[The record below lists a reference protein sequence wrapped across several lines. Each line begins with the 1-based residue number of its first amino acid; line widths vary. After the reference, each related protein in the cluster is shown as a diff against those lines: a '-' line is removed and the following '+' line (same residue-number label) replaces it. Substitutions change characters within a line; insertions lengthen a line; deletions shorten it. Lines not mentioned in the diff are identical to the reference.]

1 MTTRSTRA
9 GVIPTATISPGR
21 TAPEL
26 LAFTPQGVVRA
37 PFAPG
42 AAVVIGRSSTS
53 DLVVDAPSVSRQHA
67 RFECG
72 ARPTV
77 TDLGSRN
84 GTFVRGARVAAA
96 TPTEFGPG
104 DPVRIGDVPIYLSG
118 VSTTGAVTLSVTA
131 ACDWFRVGP
140 AEPVSLARR
149 RLLARVL
156 AGLVEARQQAPAV
169 PVTPQRLRDLGWPGE
184 RMFAASA
191 ANRVYLAVG
200 RLRRLGLEEIIASD
214 GDGYLIPVAID
225 LEVVTAPR

>member
-42 AAVVIGRSSTS
+42 AAVVIGRSTTS

-84 GTFVRGARVAAA
+84 GTFVRGARIAAA
-96 TPTEFGPG
+96 IVTEFGAG
-104 DPVRIGDVPIYLSG
+104 DPVRIGDVPVYLSG
-118 VSTTGAVTLSVTA
+118 ATATGVTLTVTA

-156 AGLVEARQQAPAV
+156 AGLVEARQQTPAV
-169 PVTPQRLRDLGWPGE
+169 PVTPQRLRELGWPGE
-184 RMFAASA
+184 RMFAASG